1 MVSKRELVRI
11 QIQTLRRQGWTVREV
26 SRKLRVAEGTVQKW
40 TNRKTYKHHFNTKH
54 VPKLSPNTKKKITS
68 RMKDKVGA
76 SVRRCAKELN
86 MSLDYKNRSKTISK
100 SSIHSYIK
108 TEEWGKFARKLIA
121 KPLLSELNTKDRLR
135 FAQKVQTDGY
145 CDDSRIG
152 RELRENTLW
161 TDESPVLLHP
171 MPNKQTTR
179 VYTTDK
185 SLTICPVPKK
195 SIHIMVA
202 GGITS
207 RGKTELYI
215 CEPKETINGNVYENK
230 ILPIYLKAID
240 NRDLI
245 RCRKKAT
252 LQQDS
257 APGHNTKSVIKK
269 IEATFQHSWT
279 KGVWPGNSPDLNVI
293 EHVWSVLQNSVFIAP
308 KPKTREQLITRVMEA
323 WNSLDAD
330 YLSNLVHSFSERIAQ
345 VIDNL
350 GGHTTY

>member
-1 MVSKRELVRI
+1 M
-11 QIQTLRRQGWTVREV
+11 
-26 SRKLRVAEGTVQKW
+26 
-40 TNRKTYKHHFNTKH
+40 
-54 VPKLSPNTKKKITS
+54 PKLSPNTKKKITS

-100 SSIHSYIK
+100 SSIHSYVK
-108 TEEWGKFARKLIA
+108 TKEWGKFARKLIP
-121 KPLLSELNTKDRLR
+121 KPLLSELNTKDRLK
-135 FAQKVQTDGY
+135 FAEKVLSDGY
-145 CDDSRIG
+145 CEDSRIG

-161 TDESPVLLHP
+161 TDESPVLLHS

-185 SLTICPVPKK
+185 SLAICSVPKK

-202 GGITS
+202 DGITS
-207 RGKTELYI
+207 SGKTELYI
-215 CEPKETINGNVYENK
+215 CEPKETIDGNVYENK
-230 ILPIYLKAID
+230 ILTIYLKAIN

-245 RCRKKAT
+245 RCRRKAT
-252 LQQDS
+252 LQQDF

-269 IEATFQHSWT
+269 IETTFSHSWT

-293 EHVWSVLQNSVFIAP
+293 EHVWSVLQNSFIITS
-308 KPKTREQLITRVMEA
+308 KPKTRDQLIKRVQET

-330 YLSNLVHSFSERIAQ
+330 YLSKLVHSFSKKISE
-345 VIDNL
+345 VIDNQ